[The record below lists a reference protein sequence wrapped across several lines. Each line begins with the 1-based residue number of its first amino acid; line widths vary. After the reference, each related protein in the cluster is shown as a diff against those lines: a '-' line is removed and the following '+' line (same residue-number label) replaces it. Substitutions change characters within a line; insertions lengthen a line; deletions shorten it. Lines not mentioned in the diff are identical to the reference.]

1 MNALAL
7 VTANYYYKGEGKGG
21 IIMYIFTQT
30 GSAIPR

>member
-7 VTANYYYKGEGKGG
+7 VTANYYKGEGKGG